1 MTSTANSNA
10 SPGSTRSLRRRT
22 GNRQAAF
29 SFLSSIQLDP
39 AAKDQTQD
47 PSTPTLDLVDEVT
60 NDTKRPDTLPQEVNP
75 DLAVEQGDTITPL
88 VIPTPTAP
96 KDDAI
101 PTPTTTST
109 TTTILPDNRRSL
121 VQGRKESMATTFL
134 SQLSLHGGPTNGKS
148 RNSDPAFQES
158 STSQALD
165 SPINQDSGQINV
177 AEQATKGTAGASPRG
192 LAPHYPIYR
201 ASSTPSLSSEWERGP
216 FGDTSDQIDDQGQPS
231 GAGGEGGGGRGG
243 GRHRKV
249 TSPGAYPSRE
259 SPQHGHRTNTM
270 SSASSKNGP
279 SKRESSSSGLLSV
292 LLAREKDTDTRAS
305 SSDMGSALT
314 QRNSLQKVSSRWL
327 GPLADHVHI
336 RPLLTSGT
344 THIVKKIFRRPSI
357 SRPKHVISH
366 SQPMH
371 TQDPLSTS
379 RQTPSRAD
387 PQRNARQ
394 GRSGEDQRHIF
405 YKGEDVTASCVSL
418 ADNLSQHPFMFT
430 TNHGSPLMISSVLR
444 YNDDRAPNKRR
455 RRRFDREYIQQITKE
470 ALIRKK
476 ANSFAHLLT
485 QCNALDPEPQESS
498 STSYDPYFLDDPEL
512 KTGKNRTVISLAC
525 YMGSVIQYTRP
536 SDLKRELNEH
546 FRSRHPT
553 IDPSITLSKIR
564 KVKTDLLGISEEL
577 DLEISTAALAYA
589 YFEKLILKGS
599 WKGKESNPLST
610 EANTSIVTKENRKM
624 IACVCLLLAYKVN
637 EPKRSSGEFATLM
650 KYMTKHMD
658 VSAKD
663 IKENEFHVFS
673 LLEFN
678 LYLPRQEFLPHF
690 EQILYRQDYLNVQE
704 YLGEDEFY
712 SVATQP
718 RKTVE

>member
-109 TTTILPDNRRSL
+109 ATTILPDNRRSL

-165 SPINQDSGQINV
+165 SPMNQDSGQINA
-177 AEQATKGTAGASPRG
+177 AEQAIKGTAGAPPRG

-292 LLAREKDTDTRAS
+292 LL
-305 SSDMGSALT
+305 
-314 QRNSLQKVSSRWL
+314 
-327 GPLADHVHI
+327 
-336 RPLLTSGT
+336 
-344 THIVKKIFRRPSI
+344 
-357 SRPKHVISH
+357 HVISH

-564 KVKTDLLGISEEL
+564 KVKTDLLAISEEL

-718 RKTVE
+718 RKTAE

>member
-1 MTSTANSNA
+1 
-10 SPGSTRSLRRRT
+10 
-22 GNRQAAF
+22 
-29 SFLSSIQLDP
+29 
-39 AAKDQTQD
+39 
-47 PSTPTLDLVDEVT
+47 
-60 NDTKRPDTLPQEVNP
+60 
-75 DLAVEQGDTITPL
+75 
-88 VIPTPTAP
+88 
-96 KDDAI
+96 
-101 PTPTTTST
+101 
-109 TTTILPDNRRSL
+109 
-121 VQGRKESMATTFL
+121 
-134 SQLSLHGGPTNGKS
+134 
-148 RNSDPAFQES
+148 
-158 STSQALD
+158 
-165 SPINQDSGQINV
+165 
-177 AEQATKGTAGASPRG
+177 
-192 LAPHYPIYR
+192 
-201 ASSTPSLSSEWERGP
+201 
-216 FGDTSDQIDDQGQPS
+216 
-231 GAGGEGGGGRGG
+231 
-243 GRHRKV
+243 
-249 TSPGAYPSRE
+249 
-259 SPQHGHRTNTM
+259 
-270 SSASSKNGP
+270 
-279 SKRESSSSGLLSV
+279 
-292 LLAREKDTDTRAS
+292 
-305 SSDMGSALT
+305 MGSALT
-314 QRNSLQKVSSRWL
+314 QRNALQKVSSRWL

-344 THIVKKIFRRPSI
+344 AHIVKKIFRRPSV
-357 SRPKHVISH
+357 SRPKHIISH
-366 SQPMH
+366 SQPIH
-371 TQDPLSTS
+371 TQDPL
-379 RQTPSRAD
+379 
-387 PQRNARQ
+387 
-394 GRSGEDQRHIF
+394 
-405 YKGEDVTASCVSL
+405 
-418 ADNLSQHPFMFT
+418 
-430 TNHGSPLMISSVLR
+430 PLMISSVLR

-485 QCNALDPEPQESS
+485 QCNALDPDPQESS
-498 STSYDPYFLDDPEL
+498 SSSYDPYYLDDPEL

-564 KVKTDLLGISEEL
+564 KVKTDLLAISEEL

-599 WKGKESNPLST
+599 WKGKEANPLST
-610 EANTSIVTKENRKM
+610 EPNTSIVTKENRKM

-650 KYMTKHMD
+650 KYMTKHME

-712 SVATQP
+712 SVITQP
-718 RKTVE
+718 RKGTE